1 MREPLSIGVEVPHE
15 IRVFEG
21 VSGSMV
27 LFDVPPPSGMLE
39 SPVML
44 AEWVIGWKQVT
55 RKPLLEVGSE
65 QIGLE

>member
-27 LFDVPPPSGMLE
+27 LFDVPPPPRPGMVE
-39 SPVML
+39 GPVML
-44 AEWVIGWKQVT
+44 ADWM
-55 RKPLLEVGSE
+55 VG
-65 QIGLE
+65 

>member
-27 LFDVPPPSGMLE
+27 LFDVPPPRPGMVE
-39 SPVML
+39 GPVML
-44 AEWVIGWKQVT
+44 ADWM
-55 RKPLLEVGSE
+55 VG
-65 QIGLE
+65 

>member
-27 LFDVPPPSGMLE
+27 PFDVLPPLRPGMVE
-39 SPVML
+39 GPVML
-44 AEWVIGWKQVT
+44 ADWM
-55 RKPLLEVGSE
+55 VG
-65 QIGLE
+65 